1 MPFISTR
8 GAEMVS
14 APEAIVRGIAPD
26 GGLYA
31 PVSLPRLERKDFEAL
46 AAMDYPARVA
56 HTLALLLDGFTEEE
70 LLAMVKSAYS
80 RFDDETVA
88 PIKELK
94 DQRRSGSRM

>member
-31 PVSLPRLERKDFEAL
+31 PVSLPRLEKKDFEAT
-46 AAMDYPARVA
+46 AAHGEIRLQP
-56 HTLALLLDGFTEEE
+56 L
-70 LLAMVKSAYS
+70 
-80 RFDDETVA
+80 
-88 PIKELK
+88 
-94 DQRRSGSRM
+94 